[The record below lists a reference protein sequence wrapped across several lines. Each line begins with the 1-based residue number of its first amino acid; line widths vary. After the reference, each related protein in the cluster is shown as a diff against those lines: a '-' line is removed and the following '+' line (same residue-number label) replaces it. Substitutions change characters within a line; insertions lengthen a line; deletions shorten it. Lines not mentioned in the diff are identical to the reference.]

1 MELAEKMD
9 TGHKHAKKR
18 RQSSETVSTMLSSL
32 LSVKIQTFVILL
44 INCILSLLHFL
55 SEKAPTPS
63 GQQIA

>member
-1 MELAEKMD
+1 MALAEKMD
-9 TGHKHAKKR
+9 TGHNHAKKR
-18 RQSSETVSTMLSSL
+18 RQSSETVSTMLL
-32 LSVKIQTFVILL
+32 LSVKIQIFVILL